1 LPRSF
6 KRSLLFRF
14 ADSMLHES
22 TGVWLVLRDMAVPS
36 QFSIRPSLLH
46 AVFFTY
52 SLSFNSRSVKHNQYL
67 GLTSEVRCASKWYT
81 YLKIYF
87 SPQRKHNTSSWQ
99 R

>member
-1 LPRSF
+1 
-6 KRSLLFRF
+6 LLDLSSGLF
-14 ADSMLHES
+14 SSGLQTTMLHES
-22 TGVWLVLRDMAVPS
+22 TGVWLVLKDMAVPS

-67 GLTSEVRCASKWYT
+67 GLTSEVRCAYKWYT

-87 SPQRKHNTSSWQ
+87 SPQRKHNTSSWKG
-99 R
+99 